1 MKILIDN
8 GHGEN
13 TPGKRSPDGRFR
25 EYKYNREIARA
36 VVEHLQL
43 RGYDAQLLVPE
54 EEDIPLKERVRRANR
69 LSCQIGH
76 PIQETITIH
85 VNAPFPGHTESDGIV
100 FYLSDAGRKAIIGLH
115 VDGIVAYLNDAEPE
129 PFR

>member
-1 MKILIDN
+1 MTQCLF
-8 GHGEN
+8 G
-13 TPGKRSPDGRFR
+13 
-25 EYKYNREIARA
+25 
-36 VVEHLQL
+36 EHLQL

-54 EEDIPLKERVRRANR
+54 EENIPLKERVRRANK

-76 PIQETITIH
+76 PIQETTIISIH
-85 VNAPFPGHTESDGIV
+85 VNAAFPSHTESDGIV